1 MQDGKPTL
9 MSLPATIREH
19 IQARWRDDIVA
30 RLTDYIRIPAK
41 SPSFDPD
48 WAAHGHLDRVV
59 AEARSWALAQRIAA
73 LSIEIVTLPGRTP
86 CLFFDVPAR
95 GAGND
100 RTVLFYGHLDKQPE
114 MSGWRPGLGPWQ
126 PVLEN
131 GRLYGRGASD
141 DGYAIYAALTA
152 IGALD
157 AAGAPRPRC
166 VGLIETCEESG
177 SFDLPAYLDA
187 LAPRMGQVGLLIAL
201 DSGCGDY
208 ERLWMTS
215 SLRGMVGGLLTVDVL
230 DEGVHSGSAS
240 GIVPSS
246 FRIVRMLLDRLED
259 ARTGELLDGAFVAE
273 VPPDRQRQAQAAG
286 QVVGERAW
294 SEFPLV
300 HRPGGGAMSP
310 MTRDPAQAILNRTWR
325 PTLSVIGAEGLPLPN
340 EAGNVLRPS
349 TALKLSVRLPPTVD
363 CGRASERLKA
373 LMESD
378 PPYGARVRFEPDWA
392 ASGWNAPATAPW
404 LEDALG
410 QASRAAFGQDPVWM
424 GEGGTIPFIAMLGRK
439 FPQVQFI
446 ITGVLGPQSNA
457 HGPNE
462 FLDIAYATRLT
473 QAVAQVVAL
482 ARL

>member
-1 MQDGKPTL
+1 MTL
-9 MSLPATIREH
+9 SASINDH

-41 SPSFDPD
+41 SPAFDPD
-48 WAAHGHLDRVV
+48 WVAHGHLDRVV
-59 AEARSWALAQRIAA
+59 TEARAWALAQRIAG

-95 GAGND
+95 TGSGAGND

-114 MSGWRPGLGPWQ
+114 MTGWREGLGPWQ
-126 PVLEN
+126 PVIEN

-157 AAGAPRPRC
+157 AAGASRPRC

-177 SFDLPAYLDA
+177 SYDLPAYLDA
-187 LAPRMGQVGLLIAL
+187 LAPRMGEVGLLIAL

-215 SLRGMVGGLLTVDVL
+215 SLRGLVGGLLTVDVL
-230 DEGVHSGSAS
+230 DEGVHSGNAS

-259 ARTGELLDGAFVAE
+259 ARTGELKDSAFAAQ
-273 VPPDRQRQAQAAG
+273 VPVDRQRQAQAAG
-286 QVVGERAW
+286 QVLGERTW
-294 SEFPLV
+294 SGFPFVLGA
-300 HRPGGGAMSP
+300 GGKPMSP
-310 MTRDPAQAILNRTWR
+310 MSGNPAEAILNRTWR
-325 PTLSVIGAEGLPLPN
+325 ATLSVIGAAGLPSPK
-340 EAGNVLRPS
+340 EAGNVLRPG

-363 CGRASERLKA
+363 SERASARLKA
-373 LMESD
+373 LLESD

-410 QASRAAFGQDPVWM
+410 QSSRAAFGHDPVWM